1 MNETACGQRLDKWLW
16 AARWYKTRALAA
28 EACEKGRVRVNG
40 QLAKPAKIV
49 RVGDWL
55 DIAQPRGRFVVE
67 VLALDAQR
75 RGAPQAQS
83 LWRES
88 EASRIARERD
98 AELRRLGPEP
108 DDARHGRPTKRD
120 RRLLEHLRGG

>member
-1 MNETACGQRLDKWLW
+1 MSVPADTQRLDKWLW
-16 AARWYKTRALAA
+16 AARWYKTRALAVQ
-28 EACEKGRVRVNG
+28 ACEKGRVRVNG
-40 QLAKPAKIV
+40 QPAKPAKTL

-55 DIAQPRGRFVVE
+55 DITQPRGRFVVE

-88 EASRIARERD
+88 EASRIAREQA

-120 RRLLEHLRGG
+120 RRLLQHLRGG